1 MLLLDTDVLI
11 ELRRSRP
18 NAAVLNW
25 MLAQDPADIF
35 LAAVSIGEIQRAIDA
50 ARKHGE
56 AEAAKRDEWLDDL
69 CRTLQVIAADA
80 PIMRIW
86 ARLAG
91 SRAAERSNDVLIA
104 ATALHHGLTIAT
116 RNTKGFLPYGVL
128 VMNPWRAAR

>member
-18 NAAVLNW
+18 NAAVHAW
-25 MLAQDPADIF
+25 MLAQDPAEIF
-35 LAAVSIGEIQRAIDA
+35 IAAVSIGEIQRGIDA

-56 AEAAKRDEWLDDL
+56 AEGAERDKWLDDL
-69 CRTLQVIAADA
+69 CRTHQVIAADA

-91 SRAAERSNDVLIA
+91 ARAAERSNDALIA
-104 ATALHHGLTIAT
+104 ATALHHGLTVAT
-116 RNTKGFLPYGVL
+116 RNTKVFLPYGVL
-128 VMNPWRAAR
+128 VTNPWRAAR